1 MAKRKTI
8 FGFSRNE
15 LILIGVDALK
25 NSKASFLGIFLMSFM
40 ISVSLK
46 NSPVGYIHY
55 HITAYAFYGILSVLL
70 SNTLCSHPVAAWRAS
85 MFFSIT
91 RILAVIF
98 IDPTFPLFPIL
109 MGLLV
114 GLESQLYWRPK
125 NLLDVKEIK
134 NERRPRFVS
143 INMIITE
150 ILHIVMPVV
159 LGILISNTSYESTAF
174 VVLVI
179 STVQFILALCFRP
192 TTKITDKRHSL
203 HDAFKAVISN
213 RALRRLTWTQ
223 FLRGFVMT
231 GCAYEVVAQI
241 NIYQSSN
248 SEIELGSFQ
257 SLGSIAAI
265 IILLIFRRLQK
276 KSQRKSEALT
286 FALLPPFILLPL
298 SATLFPG
305 NFVIAIALYV
315 YEWSVIQAFYT
326 STVFTTYHQNALK
339 DYVHDD
345 ALRIG
350 VDIIGEI
357 WLCTGRILS
366 FIPLLLLFYIGQE
379 KYMLPLIVIQSV
391 IAPIVIIMV
400 HKFSTSRAQDRLS

>member
-15 LILIGVDALK
+15 LILIGVDNLRA
-25 NSKASFLGIFLMSFM
+25 SKASFLGIFLMSFM

-70 SNTLCSHPVAAWRAS
+70 SNTLCKHPVAAWRAS
-85 MFFSIT
+85 LFFSIT

-98 IDPTFPLFPIL
+98 ISPTFPLFPII
-109 MGLLV
+109 MGLLI
-114 GLESQLYWRPK
+114 GLESQFYWRPK
-125 NLLDVKEIK
+125 NLLDVKEVK

-143 INMIITE
+143 INMIVGE
-150 ILHIVMPVV
+150 VLYIVMPVV
-159 LGILISNTSYESTAF
+159 LGILISGTSYESTAF
-174 VVLVI
+174 VVLAI
-179 STVQFILALCFRP
+179 STLQFILALFFKP
-192 TTKITDKRHSL
+192 TTKITNKQHSL
-203 HDAFKAVISN
+203 RDALKTVIGN
-213 RALRRLTWTQ
+213 RALRGLTWTQ

-231 GCAYEVVAQI
+231 GCAYGVVAQI

-265 IILLIFRRLQK
+265 IILTIYHRLRK
-276 KSQRKSEALT
+276 KNQQKSETLI
-286 FALLPPFILLPL
+286 FALLPPYILLPL
-298 SATLFPG
+298 SAVLFPG
-305 NFVIAIALYV
+305 NFIIAITLYV
-315 YEWSVIQAFYT
+315 YEWSVIQALYT
-326 STVFTTYHQNALK
+326 STVFTTYHQNTLK
-339 DYVHDD
+339 DHVHDD

-366 FIPLLLLFYIGQE
+366 FIPLLLLFYTGQDQ
-379 KYMLPLIVIQSV
+379 YMLPLVVVQSIV
-391 IAPIVIIMV
+391 APIVVIMV
-400 HKFSTSRAQDRLS
+400 HKFSTSRAKDKLS